1 MAPTESMREGY
12 KIRSSFYLCFCEQIK
27 MEYQPKQSTT
37 ISERRSQYP
46 LNERLVVYNTE
57 SMQRM
62 IENKSSNDTVPALNS
77 NNPNTFVVN
86 GVSILNKISVD
97 SDTMMHRI
105 IQRRQT
111 HNRVERRR
119 RDRMVS
125 PSFLRLIILI
135 TLF

>member
-1 MAPTESMREGY
+1 MT
-12 KIRSSFYLCFCEQIK
+12 
-27 MEYQPKQSTT
+27 YQPKQPST

-62 IENKSSNDTVPALNS
+62 IENKTPVP
-77 NNPNTFVVN
+77 NNPTNTASNTFVIN
-86 GVSILNKISVD
+86 GVNILNKTSVD

-105 IQRRQT
+105 MQRRQT

-119 RDRMVS
+119 RDRMVKLNMS
-125 PSFLRLIILI
+125 VDL
-135 TLF
+135 